1 MDKSEVIMLLSILPI
16 LILIFVK
23 HDEFM
28 VLVLVELAFI
38 GVIRLMYAGAVIL
51 AVVIWGLLE
60 KLVWRI
66 KHGKEKQH

>member
-28 VLVLVELAFI
+28 VLFLVELAFI
-38 GVIRLMYAGAVIL
+38 GVIGLMYAGAVITACVL
-51 AVVIWGLLE
+51 WEIIE
-60 KLVWRI
+60 RI
-66 KHGKEKQH
+66 IYKIRHDR

>member
-28 VLVLVELAFI
+28 VLVLIELAFI
-38 GVIRLMYAGAVIL
+38 GAIGLMYTGAVIL
-51 AVVIWGLLE
+51 AIAIWSLIE
-60 KLVWRI
+60 KIVWRI
-66 KHGKEKQH
+66 RHGKEIGD